1 MTAMGIPANAK
12 QLAAL
17 VKEGEGP
24 TLEFKRSTGERH
36 DSKPVN
42 PLIAGSFHR
51 TGAVEVWGRGTNRVI
66 TMCRKHGEPP
76 PIFKERQGFLVVT
89 FKTRLVAE
97 DTAERPR
104 AQSTTQLPTQSAT
117 QSTDPVERLMTC
129 LARGAM
135 SAGELRS
142 ALRIKHRPTFR
153 TNYLHPALAA
163 GWIEY
168 TLPNKPSSR
177 LQKYRLTPAGE
188 KALKERGGEDVK

>member
-12 QLAAL
+12 QLATL

-24 TLEFKRSTGERH
+24 ALEFKRSTGGRH
-36 DSKPVN
+36 DSKLVN

-51 TGAVEVWGRGTNRVI
+51 AGAVEVWERGTNRVI
-66 TMCRKHGEPP
+66 TMCRKHGAAP

-117 QSTDPVERLMTC
+117 QSTDPVD
-129 LARGAM
+129 
-135 SAGELRS
+135 
-142 ALRIKHRPTFR
+142 RIHAANR
-153 TNYLHPALAA
+153 TRA
-163 GWIEY
+163 IENH
-168 TLPNKPSSR
+168 TRVNNCTVRETRNKPDKGDTR
-177 LQKYRLTPAGE
+177 
-188 KALKERGGEDVK
+188 

>member
-66 TMCRKHGEPP
+66 AMCRKHGAPP
-76 PIFKERQGFLVVT
+76 PRFEERQDFVIVT
-89 FKTRLVAE
+89 FRARLFAE
-97 DTAERPR
+97 DTVAVSE
-104 AQSTTQLPTQSAT
+104 AQSGAQSGAQSIRLLGALSQSAL
-117 QSTDPVERLMTC
+117 S
-129 LARGAM
+129 AR
-135 SAGELRS
+135 
-142 ALRIKHRPTFR
+142 
-153 TNYLHPALAA
+153 ALAEA
-163 GWIEY
+163 LGMRSKTGALKRTLGEMVAEGLIAY
-168 TLPNKPSSR
+168 TLPDKPSSR
-177 LQKYRLTPAGE
+177 LQKYRLTPTGE
-188 KALKERGGEDVK
+188 RALKERGGGDMK